1 MSWPGQAFEHDADH
15 GETNEGG
22 GGSRV
27 ALEVARE
34 ATVVADPGERALDNP
49 ALWQNDEAMR
59 LVAFD
64 DLQLP
69 GTGRRW
75 LRPS

>member
-1 MSWPGQAFEHDADH
+1 
-15 GETNEGG
+15 
-22 GGSRV
+22 
-27 ALEVARE
+27 
-34 ATVVADPGERALDNP
+34 VADPCERTLDNP

-69 GTGRRW
+69 AAGFGDGCSRLGSLIASIGEDALDERE
-75 LRPS
+75 